1 MGSHSDK
8 ENGEKSRSKSRDS
21 KASVPKTDPK
31 GSGNSN
37 GNSAGTADAHGGI
50 AGASVSEPAV
60 VAGSSAGRQHGPAAP
75 VARGRDPP
83 ADMVRRPAAANNAGN
98 HGLVDQM
105 RARPGVGDDP
115 MLAMMSRMEKSHQMM
130 VDLMLQQTQAKMP
143 DAAGFV
149 TDLLIIFCKTSF
161 L

>member
-21 KASVPKTDPK
+21 KTSVSKTDSK

-37 GNSAGTADAHGGI
+37 GNGTGTADAHGGI

-60 VAGSSAGRQHGPAAP
+60 VAGSSTGRQSGPAAP
-75 VARGRDPP
+75 VARGRDPL
-83 ADMVRRPAAANNAGN
+83 ADMVRRPNDFNNAGN
-98 HGLVDQM
+98 YGLVDQM
-105 RARPGVGDDP
+105 RARPGDDP

-130 VDLMLQQTQAKMP
+130 VDMMLQQTQAKMP
-143 DAAGFV
+143 NAAG
-149 TDLLIIFCKTSF
+149 LLRIF
-161 L
+161 

>member
-21 KASVPKTDPK
+21 KTSVSKTDSK

-37 GNSAGTADAHGGI
+37 GNGTGTADAHGGI

-60 VAGSSAGRQHGPAAP
+60 VAGSSTGRQSGPAAP
-75 VARGRDPP
+75 VARGRDPL
-83 ADMVRRPAAANNAGN
+83 ADMVRRPNDFNNAGN
-98 HGLVDQM
+98 YGLVYQM
-105 RARPGVGDDP
+105 RARPGDDP

-130 VDLMLQQTQAKMP
+130 VDMMLQQTQAKMP
-143 DAAGFV
+143 NAAG
-149 TDLLIIFCKTSF
+149 LLRIF
-161 L
+161 

>member
-37 GNSAGTADAHGGI
+37 GNGAGTADAHGGI

-75 VARGRDPP
+75 VARGRDPL
-83 ADMVRRPAAANNAGN
+83 ADLVRRPAAVNNAGN

-143 DAAGFV
+143 DAAG
-149 TDLLIIFCKTSF
+149 LLLFF
-161 L
+161 